1 MSFPPPSGG
10 GEGPGCPAQPASLP
24 PTPRSCLARQT
35 DTHRAPWGWQRMAGT
50 RSCFACHAVA
60 ASSTEIPSSSSP
72 LLSAKSSPC
81 FLALAPRDQTRGDR
95 TKRKTKGNK
104 NKTTKKKRKKKNTT
118 KKKREFKN
126 SMIAETVGP
135 RLCPTALLAT
145 HTAPLPEPG
154 QCRARAGLP
163 QELCQDAAS
172 PAASQILPGEGW
184 GARED
189 ANGAVAASAL
199 AVDESLKALADP
211 PASQPGPRLV
221 THPQLQARLPLLALR
236 CEQEPCSQLCCPWEQ
251 LSSAELTPRVAL
263 RGH

>member
-1 MSFPPPSGG
+1 MPCTAG
-10 GEGPGCPAQPASLP
+10 QPAP
-24 PTPRSCLARQT
+24 HPCSCLARQT
-35 DTHRAPWGWQRMAGT
+35 DTHRAPWGWQRMAGK
-50 RSCFACHAVA
+50 RSCFLLCFACHAVA
-60 ASSTEIPSSSSP
+60 ASSTQIPSSSSP
-72 LLSAKSSPC
+72 SLSAKSSPC

-104 NKTTKKKRKKKNTT
+104 NEQKKKERKKKNTKEK

-145 HTAPLPEPG
+145 HTAPLSQSQGSVGHGQDCPRSVPG
-154 QCRARAGLP
+154 CSFTWGP
-163 QELCQDAAS
+163 
-172 PAASQILPGEGW
+172 SQSLPGEGSD
-184 GARED
+184 GRED
-189 ANGAVAASAL
+189 ASGASVL

-221 THPQLQARLPLLALR
+221 IHPQLQAGLPLLAPR
-236 CEQEPCSQLCCPWEQ
+236 CEQEPCSQLCCPWGQ

-263 RGH
+263 HSH